1 MKSFILTMKSF
12 HSIVLIME
20 LGMGADINAIAKRC
34 GVSKATVS
42 RVFTN
47 RARVSE
53 PVRESILRMAREL
66 NYTPKRVIA
75 REVIAIVVDSIDK
88 TEEFDGFHSML
99 LVALVAEITRSDFL
113 VNIIEAR
120 NADMLVGGYAK
131 VAVSL
136 LNDNQFDCW
145 KDKMSGIKIPI
156 LSINNDPIQGGHV
169 IATDYR
175 DEMRMAV
182 EHLVERGHRRIAL
195 FLDNETVLAGRER
208 LTGYCEV
215 MKGLGLEPLPH
226 YSVYPEGRP
235 MIELIATMQRT
246 KPSAAIFCGE
256 SLPAE
261 TAYALNLLNV
271 KVPADLSVISF
282 ERRDISRWFSPP
294 HTTIDQDIKN
304 MVNESI
310 KLILKIIKEQ
320 YTEPV
325 IRKLKSKLII
335 RDSVKKIK

>member
-1 MKSFILTMKSF
+1 
-12 HSIVLIME
+12 
-20 LGMGADINAIAKRC
+20 MGADINEIAERC

-53 PVRESILRMAREL
+53 PVRETILRMAREL
-66 NYTPKRVIA
+66 NYTPKRVVA

-136 LNDNQFDCW
+136 LNDNQFACW
-145 KDKMSGIKIPI
+145 KDKMGGIQIPV
-156 LSINNDPIQGGHV
+156 LSINNDPIIGGHV

-182 EHLVERGHRRIAL
+182 EHLAERGHRRIAL
-195 FLDNETVLAGRER
+195 FLDNESVLAGRER
-208 LTGYCEV
+208 LAGYREAMRV
-215 MKGLGLEPLPH
+215 LGLEPLPH

-235 MIELIATMQRT
+235 VIELIATMLRE
-246 KPSAAIFCGE
+246 KPSAAVFCGE

-261 TAYALNLLNV
+261 TVYALNLLNV
-271 KVPADLSVISF
+271 RVPVDLSVISF

-294 HTTIDQDIKN
+294 HTTIDQDIKH

-310 KLILKIIKEQ
+310 GIIREILSGS
-320 YTEPV
+320 PASPLR
-325 IRKLKSKLII
+325 RKLRSRLIV
-335 RDSVKKIK
+335 RDSVMNIKGD